1 MRAPDSG
8 VRRLRLWTSADVRAF
23 LGLGKNAPADLVR
36 RGELRGYRI
45 GRRLRFDP
53 ADVRALR
60 TAAASMCRTPS
71 LRWRLGERRERT
83 CQKRKPAQR

>member
-8 VRRLRLWTSADVRAF
+8 VRRLRLWTSADVCAF

-53 ADVRALR
+53 ADVRAFADRCRVDVSDPLATLVAR
-60 TAAASMCRTPS
+60 RTP
-71 LRWRLGERRERT
+71 
-83 CQKRKPAQR
+83 